1 MSTSKASDMKKIFII
16 IVIFLGSGLSF
27 SSCNKEFLDLTPLDQ
42 ISDPE
47 FWKTDQDLELYMNGM
62 YSVLPGWNLSG
73 SGGNPLLD
81 AGTDMAISVGLWL
94 GTKNRLDGAIN
105 IPSSGGGWSWTNV
118 RNVNYFLANSERVKS
133 GALKDHYIG
142 EAYFFRAF
150 NYYNLLKQFGDL
162 PIVKVPLTV
171 NDKDALNGPRS
182 SRTDVVNFILADLD
196 MAASKLK
203 KKSEV
208 PAQRISKD
216 IALLFKSRVALY
228 EGTWE
233 KYHQN
238 DPFKGKT
245 DGKAFL
251 TAAAAAAKAVMDGG
265 TYRLS
270 TGNPNQ
276 VYYELF
282 NQVNLSSN
290 PEILL
295 WRSYSSAQGDAFT
308 NQLWNWPHGSGFTQD
323 MVRMYLCSDGLPIG
337 LSPLYQGERDIRD
350 VVKNRDPR
358 FVQTVM
364 NPGDPVTITLKN
376 DTTKYTL
383 PLLGGA
389 QTGPTGYESQ
399 KFRRP
404 QLDPATGA
412 ASGELAYIVF
422 RYAEALLN
430 YAEAKAELGELTQA
444 DVNLSINVLR
454 ARVGMPNMVLAS
466 IPTDP
471 NWPDYGYALTKD
483 LQEIRRERAVE
494 LMTEGFRLD
503 DIMRWAAHK
512 LVVGKR
518 PKGAFYS
525 NEIKAAY
532 PNLAVDAGNFLDP
545 YKTALIGP
553 GSTWGFNPAKN
564 YLLPI
569 PINELTLNTSMVQN
583 PGY

>member
-1 MSTSKASDMKKIFII
+1 
-16 IVIFLGSGLSF
+16 
-27 SSCNKEFLDLTPLDQ
+27 
-42 ISDPE
+42 
-47 FWKTDQDLELYMNGM
+47 
-62 YSVLPGWNLSG
+62 
-73 SGGNPLLD
+73 
-81 AGTDMAISVGLWL
+81 
-94 GTKNRLDGAIN
+94 
-105 IPSSGGGWSWTNV
+105 
-118 RNVNYFLANSERVKS
+118 
-133 GALKDHYIG
+133 
-142 EAYFFRAF
+142 
-150 NYYNLLKQFGDL
+150 

-203 KKSEV
+203 RKSEV
-208 PAQRISKD
+208 PAQRISRD

-233 KYHQN
+233 KYHLN

-290 PEILL
+290 SEILL

-308 NQLWNWPHGSGFTQD
+308 NQLWNWPHGSGYTQD
-323 MVRMYLCSDGLPIG
+323 MVRMYLCSDGLPVG

-350 VVKNRDPR
+350 LVRNRDPR

-364 NPGDPVTITLKN
+364 NPGDAVTITLRN

-404 QLDPATGA
+404 QLDPATGG

-494 LMTEGFRLD
+494 LMTEGFRFD

-545 YKTALIGP
+545 FRTTLIGP
-553 GSTWGFNPAKN
+553 GSTWGFNPARH

>member
-1 MSTSKASDMKKIFII
+1 MKKILLLT
-16 IVIFLGSGLSF
+16 VLFLGIGMTF
-27 SSCNKEFLDLTPLDQ
+27 TSCKKNFLDLNPQDQ

-47 FWKTDQDLELYMNGM
+47 FWKSDQDMELYMNGM
-62 YSVLPGWNLSG
+62 YSVLPGWLTSG

-94 GTKNRLDGAIN
+94 STKNRLDGAITV
-105 IPSSGGGWSWTNV
+105 PSSGGGWSWTNV
-118 RNVNYFLANSERVKS
+118 RNVNYFLKNSDRVPN
-133 GALKDHYIG
+133 GGLKDHYIG

-150 NYYNLLKQFGDL
+150 NYFNLLKQFGDL
-162 PIVKVPLTV
+162 PIVKVPLTAT
-171 NDKDALNGPRS
+171 DKEILMGPRS
-182 SRTDVVNFILADLD
+182 SRTDVANFILSDLD
-196 MAASKLK
+196 MAVSKLK
-203 KKSEV
+203 GKTEV
-208 PAQRISKD
+208 PAQRISRD
-216 IALLFKSRVALY
+216 IASLFKSRVALY

-238 DPFKGKT
+238 DAFKGKT
-245 DGKAFL
+245 NGDAFL
-251 TAAAAAAKAVMDGG
+251 TAAAQAAKAVIDGAV
-265 TYRLS
+265 YKLS
-270 TGNPNQ
+270 TGNTSQ

-308 NQLWNWPHGSGFTQD
+308 NQLWNWPHGSGFTQE
-323 MVRMYLCSDGLPIG
+323 MVGMYLCSDGLPIG
-337 LSPLYQGERDIRD
+337 LSPLYQGEKDIRD
-350 VVKNRDPR
+350 VVKNRDQR

-364 NPGDPVTITLKN
+364 NPGDAVTISLKN

-404 QLDPATGA
+404 QLDPATGGN
-412 ASGELAYIVF
+412 SGELSFIIF
-422 RYAEALLN
+422 RFAEALLN
-430 YAEAKAELGELTQA
+430 YAEAKAELGQLTQA
-444 DVNLSINVLR
+444 DVDLSINKLR
-454 ARVGMPNMVLAS
+454 ARVGMPNLVLAS
-466 IPTDP
+466 IKIDP
-471 NWPDYGYALTKD
+471 KWPDYGYTIPD
-483 LQEIRRERAVE
+483 YLQEVRRERAVE

-503 DIMRWAAHK
+503 DLLRWRADK
-512 LVVGKR
+512 LFVGKR

-525 NEIKAAY
+525 TELKNAY
-532 PNLAVDAGNFLDP
+532 ANLKVDAGNFLDP
-545 YKTALIGP
+545 YVTTLTGANG
-553 GSTWGFNPAKN
+553 GWGFNPAKH

-569 PINELTLNTSMVQN
+569 PTNELTLNPALTQN

>member
-1 MSTSKASDMKKIFII
+1 MKKLILIA
-16 IVIFLGSGLSF
+16 IFLGFGAGF
-27 SSCNKEFLDLTPLDQ
+27 SSCNKDFLNLTPLDQ

-47 FWKTDQDLELYMNGM
+47 FWKTDQDLELYMNGL
-62 YSVLPGWNLSG
+62 YSVLPGWLASG

-105 IPSSGGGWSWTNV
+105 IPSSGGGWSWTAV
-118 RNVNYFLANSERVKS
+118 RNVNYFLANSDRVKS
-133 GALKDHYIG
+133 GNLKDHYIG

-150 NYYNLLKQFGDL
+150 NYFNLLKQFGDL
-162 PIVKVPLTV
+162 PIVKTPLTV
-171 NDKDALNGPRS
+171 NDKDALYGPRS
-182 SRTDVVNFILADLD
+182 SRTDVVNFILSDLD
-196 MAASKLK
+196 MAAAKLK

-233 KYHQN
+233 KYHKN

-245 DGKAFL
+245 DGNAFL
-251 TAAAAAAKAVMDGG
+251 TAAANAAKAVMDGA

-270 TGNPNQ
+270 TGNTNQ

-290 PEILL
+290 PEVLL

-308 NQLWNWPHGSGFTQD
+308 NQLWNWPHGSGYTQD
-323 MVRMYLCSDGLPIG
+323 MVRLYLCSDGLPVG

-350 VVKNRDPR
+350 VIKNRDPR

-364 NPGDPVTITLKN
+364 NPGDPVTITLRN

-404 QLDPATGA
+404 QIDPATGSP
-412 ASGELAYIVF
+412 SGELAFIIF

-444 DVNLSINVLR
+444 DVNLTINLLR
-454 ARVGMPNMVLAS
+454 ARVGMPNMTIAA
-466 IPTDP
+466 IRTDP
-471 NWPDYGYALTKD
+471 NWPDYGYTLSGV

-494 LMTEGFRLD
+494 LMTEGFRFD

-525 NEIKAAY
+525 NELKAAY
-532 PNLAVDAGNFLDP
+532 PNLLVDAGNFLDP
-545 YKTALIGP
+545 FRTALIGP
-553 GSTWGFNPAKN
+553 GSTWGFDPAKH

-569 PINELTLNTSMVQN
+569 PINELTLNKALVQN

>member
-16 IVIFLGSGLSF
+16 IVVFLGTGLGF
-27 SSCNKEFLDLTPLDQ
+27 SSCNKDLLDLTPLDQ

-94 GTKNRLDGAIN
+94 GTKNRLDGSIN
-105 IPSSGGGWSWTNV
+105 VPSSGGGWSWTTV
-118 RNVNYFLANSERVKS
+118 RNVNYFLANSDRVKS

-150 NYYNLLKQFGDL
+150 NYFNLLKQFGDL

-238 DPFKGKT
+238 DAFKGKT

-290 PEILL
+290 SEILL

-308 NQLWNWPHGSGFTQD
+308 NQLWNWPHGSGYTQD

-404 QLDPATGA
+404 QLDPATGG

-471 NWPDYGYALTKD
+471 NWPDYGYALTKE

-545 YKTALIGP
+545 FRTTLIGT
-553 GSTWGFNPAKN
+553 GSTWGFNPAKH

>member
-1 MSTSKASDMKKIFII
+1 MKRIFII
-16 IVIFLGSGLSF
+16 IVIFLGTGLSF

-73 SGGNPLLD
+73 SGGHPLLD
-81 AGTDMAISVGLWL
+81 AGTDVAISVGLWL

-105 IPSSGGGWSWTNV
+105 VPSSGGGWSWTSV
-118 RNVNYFLANSERVKS
+118 RNVNYFLANSDRVKS

-150 NYYNLLKQFGDL
+150 NYFNLLKQFGDL

-208 PAQRISKD
+208 PAQRISRD

-270 TGNPNQ
+270 TGNPSQ

-290 PEILL
+290 SEILL

-364 NPGDPVTITLKN
+364 NPGDPVTITLRN

-412 ASGELAYIVF
+412 ASGELAYIIF

-483 LQEIRRERAVE
+483 LQEIRRERTVE

-525 NEIKAAY
+525 NEIKAAF

-545 YKTALIGP
+545 FRTALIGP
-553 GSTWGFNPAKN
+553 GSTWGFNPAKH

>member
-1 MSTSKASDMKKIFII
+1 MKKILLFTALFFGIG
-16 IVIFLGSGLSF
+16 VVFV
-27 SSCNKEFLDLTPLDQ
+27 SCKKGFLDLNPRDQ

-47 FWKTDQDLELYMNGM
+47 FWKTDQDMELYMNGM
-62 YSVLPGWNLSG
+62 YSVLPGWLSSG

-105 IPSSGGGWSWTNV
+105 VPASGGGWNWGTV
-118 RNVNYFLANSERVKS
+118 RNVNYFLQNSDRVPN
-133 GALKDHYIG
+133 GGLKEHYIG
-142 EAYFFRAF
+142 EAHFFRAF
-150 NYYNLLKQFGDL
+150 IYFNLLKQFGDL
-162 PIVKVPLTV
+162 PIVKVPLTP
-171 NDKDALNGPRS
+171 NDKEALLGPRS
-182 SRTDVVNFILADLD
+182 SRTDVANFILSDLD
-196 MAASKLK
+196 MAVSKLK
-203 KKSEV
+203 GKAEV
-208 PAQRISKD
+208 PAQRISRD
-216 IALLFKSRVALY
+216 IANLFKSRVALY

-245 DGKAFL
+245 NGDAFL
-251 TAAAAAAKAVMDGG
+251 AIAAQAAKTVMDG
-265 TYRLS
+265 TTFRLS

-290 PEILL
+290 PEVLL

-308 NQLWNWPHGSGFTQD
+308 NQMWNWPHGSGFTQD
-323 MVRMYLCSDGLPIG
+323 MVGTYLCSDGLPIG

-350 VVKNRDPR
+350 LVQNRDQR
-358 FVQTVM
+358 FVQTIM
-364 NPGDPVTITLKN
+364 NPGDPITISLRN
-376 DTTKYTL
+376 DTTKYRL

-404 QLDPATGA
+404 QLDPATGG
-412 ASGELAYIVF
+412 ASGELSFIIF
-422 RYAEALLN
+422 RFAEALLN
-430 YAEAKAELGELTQA
+430 YAEAKAELGQLTQA
-444 DVNLSINVLR
+444 DVDISINRLR
-454 ARVGMPNMVLAS
+454 ARVGMPNMVLTS
-466 IPTDP
+466 IRTDP
-471 NWPDYGYALTKD
+471 KWPDYGYTLPNF
-483 LQEIRRERAVE
+483 LYEVRRERAVE

-503 DIMRWAAHK
+503 DLLRWRADK
-512 LVVGKR
+512 LFVGKR

-525 NEIKAAY
+525 NELKAAFA
-532 PNLAVDAGNFLDP
+532 NLRVDGNNFLDP
-545 YKTALIGP
+545 FVTTLTGANG
-553 GSTWGFNPAKN
+553 GWGFNPAKH

-569 PINELTLNTSMVQN
+569 PINELTLNPAIKQN

>member
-1 MSTSKASDMKKIFII
+1 MKRIFII
-16 IVIFLGSGLSF
+16 IVIFLGTGLSF
-27 SSCNKEFLDLTPLDQ
+27 SSCNKDFLDLTPLDQ

-62 YSVLPGWNLSG
+62 YSVLPGWLASG

-150 NYYNLLKQFGDL
+150 NYFNLLKQFGDL

-233 KYHQN
+233 KYHLN

-270 TGNPNQ
+270 TGNPSQ

-290 PEILL
+290 SEILL

-308 NQLWNWPHGSGFTQD
+308 NQLWNWPHGSGYTQD
-323 MVRMYLCSDGLPIG
+323 MVRMYLCTDGLPVG

-350 VVKNRDPR
+350 VVRNRDPR

-364 NPGDPVTITLKN
+364 NPGDPVTITLRN

-404 QLDPATGA
+404 QLDPATGG

-466 IPTDP
+466 IATDP

-494 LMTEGFRLD
+494 LMSEGFRFD

-545 YKTALIGP
+545 FRTALIGP
-553 GSTWGFNPAKN
+553 GSTWGFNPARH

>member
-1 MSTSKASDMKKIFII
+1 MKKILLLT
-16 IVIFLGSGLSF
+16 VLFLGIGMVF
-27 SSCNKEFLDLTPLDQ
+27 TSCKKNFLDLNPRDQ

-47 FWKTDQDLELYMNGM
+47 FWKSDQDMELYMNGL
-62 YSVLPGWNLSG
+62 YSVLPGWLTSG

-94 GTKNRLDGAIN
+94 STKNRLDGAITV
-105 IPSSGGGWSWTNV
+105 PSSGGGWSWTAV
-118 RNVNYFLANSERVKS
+118 RNVNYFLKNSDRVPNV
-133 GALKDHYIG
+133 GLKDHYIG

-150 NYYNLLKQFGDL
+150 NYFNLLKQFGDL
-162 PIVKVPLTV
+162 PIVKVPLSPT
-171 NDKDALNGPRS
+171 DKEVLMGPRS
-182 SRTDVVNFILADLD
+182 SRTDVANFILSDLD
-196 MAASKLK
+196 MAISKLK
-203 KKSEV
+203 GKAEV
-208 PAQRISKD
+208 PAQRISRD
-216 IALLFKSRVALY
+216 IASLFKSRVALY

-238 DPFKGKT
+238 DAFKGKT
-245 DGKAFL
+245 NGDAFL
-251 TAAAAAAKAVMDGG
+251 TAAAQAAKAVIDGG
-265 TYRLS
+265 VYRLS
-270 TGNPNQ
+270 TGNTSQ

-308 NQLWNWPHGSGFTQD
+308 NQLWNWPHGSGFTQE
-323 MVRMYLCSDGLPIG
+323 MVGTYLCSDGLPIG
-337 LSPLYQGERDIRD
+337 LSPLYQGEKDIRD
-350 VVKNRDPR
+350 VVKNRDQR

-364 NPGDPVTITLKN
+364 NPGDPVTISLKN

-404 QLDPATGA
+404 QLDPATGGN
-412 ASGELAYIVF
+412 SGELSFIIF
-422 RYAEALLN
+422 RFAEALLN
-430 YAEAKAELGELTQA
+430 YAEAKAELGQLTQA
-444 DVNLSINVLR
+444 DVDLSINKLR
-454 ARVGMPNMVLAS
+454 ARVGMPNMVLTS
-466 IPTDP
+466 IRTDP
-471 NWPDYGYALTKD
+471 KWPDYGYTLPNY
-483 LQEIRRERAVE
+483 LHEVRRERAVE

-503 DIMRWAAHK
+503 DLMRWRADK
-512 LVVGKR
+512 LFVGKR

-525 NEIKAAY
+525 NELKAAY
-532 PNLAVDAGNFLDP
+532 ANLKVDAGNFLDP
-545 YKTALIGP
+545 YVTTLTGANG
-553 GSTWGFNPAKN
+553 GWGFNPAKH

-569 PINELTLNTSMVQN
+569 PTNELTLNPALTQN

>member
-1 MSTSKASDMKKIFII
+1 MKRIFII
-16 IVIFLGSGLSF
+16 IVIFLGTGLSF

-73 SGGNPLLD
+73 SGGHPLLD
-81 AGTDMAISVGLWL
+81 AGTDVAISVGLWL

-105 IPSSGGGWSWTNV
+105 VPSSGGGWSWTSV
-118 RNVNYFLANSERVKS
+118 RNVNYFLANSDRVKS

-150 NYYNLLKQFGDL
+150 NYFNLLKQFGDL

-208 PAQRISKD
+208 PAQRISRD

-245 DGKAFL
+245 DGNAFL

-270 TGNPNQ
+270 TGNPSQ

-290 PEILL
+290 SEILL

-364 NPGDPVTITLKN
+364 NPGDPVTITLRN

-412 ASGELAYIVF
+412 ASGELAYIIF

-483 LQEIRRERAVE
+483 LQEIRRERTVE

-525 NEIKAAY
+525 NEIKAAF

-545 YKTALIGP
+545 FRTVLIGP
-553 GSTWGFNPAKN
+553 GSTWGFNPAKH

>member
-1 MSTSKASDMKKIFII
+1 MKKILLLT
-16 IVIFLGSGLSF
+16 VLFLGIGMVF
-27 SSCNKEFLDLTPLDQ
+27 NSCKKDFLDLNPQDQ

-47 FWKTDQDLELYMNGM
+47 FWKSDQDMELYMNGL
-62 YSVLPGWNLSG
+62 YSVLPGWLTSG

-94 GTKNRLDGAIN
+94 STKNRLDGAITV
-105 IPSSGGGWSWTNV
+105 PSSGGGWSWTNV
-118 RNVNYFLANSERVKS
+118 RNVNYFLKNSDRVPN
-133 GALKDHYIG
+133 GGLKDHYIG

-150 NYYNLLKQFGDL
+150 NYFNLLKQFGDL
-162 PIVKVPLTV
+162 PIVKVPLSAT
-171 NDKDALNGPRS
+171 DKEILMGPRS
-182 SRTDVVNFILADLD
+182 SRTDVANFILSDLD
-196 MAASKLK
+196 MAISKLK
-203 KKSEV
+203 GKTEV
-208 PAQRISKD
+208 PAQRISRD
-216 IALLFKSRVALY
+216 IASLFKSRVALY

-238 DPFKGKT
+238 DAFKGKT
-245 DGKAFL
+245 NGDAFL
-251 TAAAAAAKAVMDGG
+251 TAAAQAAKAVIDGAV
-265 TYRLS
+265 YKLS
-270 TGNPNQ
+270 TGNTSQ

-323 MVRMYLCSDGLPIG
+323 MVGMYLCSDGLPISV
-337 LSPLYQGERDIRD
+337 SPLYQGEKDIRD
-350 VVKNRDPR
+350 VVKNRDQR

-364 NPGDPVTITLKN
+364 NPGDPVTISLKN
-376 DTTKYTL
+376 DTTKYAL

-404 QLDPATGA
+404 QLDPATGGN
-412 ASGELAYIVF
+412 SGELAFIIF
-422 RYAEALLN
+422 RFAEALLN
-430 YAEAKAELGELTQA
+430 FAEAKAELGQLTQA
-444 DVNLSINVLR
+444 DVDLTINKLR
-454 ARVGMPNMVLAS
+454 ARVGMPNMVLTS
-466 IPTDP
+466 IRNDP
-471 NWPDYGYALTKD
+471 KWPDYGYTLPD
-483 LQEIRRERAVE
+483 YLQEVRRERAVE

-503 DIMRWAAHK
+503 DLLRWRADK
-512 LVVGKR
+512 LIVGKR

-525 NEIKAAY
+525 NELKTAY
-532 PNLAVDAGNFLDP
+532 ANLKVDAGNFLDP
-545 YKTALIGP
+545 YVTTLTGANG
-553 GSTWGFNPAKN
+553 GWGFNPAKH

-569 PINELTLNTSMVQN
+569 PTNELTLNPALTQN

>member
-1 MSTSKASDMKKIFII
+1 MKKILLLTVF
-16 IVIFLGSGLSF
+16 FLGIGMVF
-27 SSCNKEFLDLTPLDQ
+27 TSCKKDFLDLNPRDQ

-47 FWKTDQDLELYMNGM
+47 FWKSDQDMELYMNGL
-62 YSVLPGWNLSG
+62 YAVLPGWLTSG

-105 IPSSGGGWSWTNV
+105 VPASGGGWSWGTL
-118 RNVNYFLANSERVKS
+118 RNVNYFLKNSDRVPN
-133 GALKDHYIG
+133 GGLKDHYIG

-150 NYYNLLKQFGDL
+150 IYFNLLKQFGDL
-162 PIVKVPLTV
+162 PIVKVPLTP
-171 NDKDALNGPRS
+171 NDKEALLGPRS
-182 SRTDVVNFILADLD
+182 SRTDVANFILSDLD
-196 MAASKLK
+196 MAVSKLK
-203 KKSEV
+203 GKTEV
-208 PAQRISKD
+208 PAQRISRD
-216 IALLFKSRVALY
+216 IASLLKSRVALY

-238 DPFKGKT
+238 DAFKGKT
-245 DGKAFL
+245 NGDAFL
-251 TAAAAAAKAVMDGG
+251 TAAASAAKTIMDGT

-270 TGNPNQ
+270 TGNTNQ

-290 PEILL
+290 PEVLL

-323 MVRMYLCSDGLPIG
+323 MVGMYLCTDGLPIG
-337 LSPLYQGERDIRD
+337 LSPLYQGEKDIRD
-350 VVKNRDPR
+350 VVKNRDQR

-364 NPGDPVTITLKN
+364 NPGDAVTISLKN

-404 QLDPATGA
+404 QLDPATGGS
-412 ASGELAYIVF
+412 SGELSFIIF
-422 RYAEALLN
+422 RFAEALLN
-430 YAEAKAELGELTQA
+430 YAEAKAELGQLTQA
-444 DVNLSINVLR
+444 DVDLTINKLR
-454 ARVGMPNMVLAS
+454 ARVGMPNLMLTS
-466 IPTDP
+466 IKVDP
-471 NWPDYGYALTKD
+471 QWPDYGYTLPGY
-483 LQEIRRERAVE
+483 LHEVRRERAVE

-503 DIMRWAAHK
+503 DLLRWRADK
-512 LVVGKR
+512 LFVGKR

-525 NEIKAAY
+525 NELKTAFA
-532 PNLAVDAGNFLDP
+532 NLKVDANNFLDP
-545 YKTALIGP
+545 FVTTLTGANG
-553 GSTWGFNPAKN
+553 TWGFDPAKH

-569 PINELTLNTSMVQN
+569 PINEMTLNPAIKQN

>member
-1 MSTSKASDMKKIFII
+1 MKRIFII
-16 IVIFLGSGLSF
+16 IVIFLGTGLSF

-62 YSVLPGWNLSG
+62 YSVLPGWLASG

-94 GTKNRLDGAIN
+94 STKNRLDGSITV
-105 IPSSGGGWSWTNV
+105 PSSGGGWSWTTV
-118 RNVNYFLANSERVKS
+118 RNVNYFLANSDRVKS
-133 GALKDHYIG
+133 GTLKDHYIG

-150 NYYNLLKQFGDL
+150 NYFNLLKQFGDL

-270 TGNPNQ
+270 TGNPSQ

-308 NQLWNWPHGSGFTQD
+308 NQLWNWPHGSGYTQD
-323 MVRMYLCSDGLPIG
+323 MVRMYLCSDGLPVG

-545 YKTALIGP
+545 FRTTLIGP
-553 GSTWGFNPAKN
+553 GSTWGFNPAKH